1 VLYFLSGLPRSGST
15 VLAAILNQHPQVYAS
30 PTSGLVDLLGAIVG
44 IWEQNPAMAVQGQ
57 SRDELL
63 RLMRGTIH
71 SKYEHI
77 TKSIIIDKSRGWPN
91 PTIMKTM
98 AEVLGQSPKI
108 IATVRNVPDC
118 AASFVRAA
126 KPENT
131 KDFLRQSQ
139 VIQHLRSSYVN
150 LQKGFQA
157 EPKNFLFVEYENLLN
172 CKQEQMDLIHEF
184 LGLAQFKYDF
194 SNIQADV
201 VAERD
206 VEVWNIPGLH
216 DVKPKLEKQHNQ
228 DSREVLGTQY
238 EGFCQPAFWRGEVT
252 AFKEKPLIDK
262 QQEAGLRGDFEL
274 GWELSQ
280 KLMAERPDDD
290 RAAFNA
296 GWYYMMRGQLLDG
309 MRLMDR
315 GRAENVFGKP
325 PVTNAPMWDG
335 HTPGDILLTLEG
347 GFGDQINQVRFAK
360 DIALRGSRAIVVAAP
375 EIIPLFKSV
384 PGITALCTREAAPG
398 VYHDFQVLGMS
409 GCVPLGLEYKDI
421 TGEPY
426 ILLNKINRPEGRL
439 RIGLRWQ
446 GSSDYDNELKR
457 LFDPPL
463 LFKAV
468 EGIDA
473 DFVCLQR
480 DEGAEHCPNWV
491 KKVPLADWITT
502 ANIIRGC
509 DLVISSC
516 TSIGHL
522 GGALGVPTWIMVP
535 VMPYFLWAMPGDKA
549 CWYDSVRLFRQ
560 EKYED
565 WTSAFDKV
573 KKELWNLADAR
584 QGNSLKNTTL
594 MVA

>member
-1 VLYFLSGLPRSGST
+1 MLYFLSGLPRSGST

-30 PTSGLVDLLGAIVG
+30 PTSGLVDLLGATVS
-44 IWEQNPAMAVQGQ
+44 IWENNPAMAVQGK
-57 SRDELL
+57 DKEELL
-63 RLMRGTIH
+63 RLMRGIIH

-77 TKSIIIDKSRGWPN
+77 TVPIIIDKSRDWPI
-91 PTIMKTM
+91 PRIMKTM
-98 AEVLGQSPKI
+98 SEVLGYTPKI
-108 IATVRNVPDC
+108 VATVRSIPDC
-118 AASFVRAA
+118 AASFVRVA
-126 KPENT
+126 KPGNV

-139 VIQHLRSSYVN
+139 VIQHLRGSYVN
-150 LQKGFQA
+150 LQKGHQA
-157 EPKNFLFVEYENLLN
+157 EPNNFLFIEYENLLN
-172 CKQEQMDLIHEF
+172 AKQEQMDLIHEF
-184 LGLAQFKYDF
+184 LGLSPFQYDF
-194 SNIQADV
+194 SNIKADM

-206 VEVWNIPGLH
+206 AEVWSIPGLH
-216 DVKPKLEKQHNQ
+216 DVRPKLEKQHNQ
-228 DSREVLGTQY
+228 DSREVLGTLY
-238 EGFCQPAFWRGEVT
+238 ETFCQPAFWRGEVT

-262 QQEAGLRGDFEL
+262 QQEAGLTGDFKT

-280 KLMAERPDDD
+280 KLMSERPDDD

-296 GWYYMMRGQLLDG
+296 GWYYLMQGKLLDG

-335 HTPGDILLTLEG
+335 HTSGDVLLTLEG

-384 PGITALCTREAAPG
+384 PGITALCTREAAAG

-409 GCVPLGLEYKDI
+409 APVPLGLEYAGI
-421 TGEPY
+421 QGAPY
-426 ILLNKINRPEGRL
+426 IFVNSSKRPEGRM

-446 GSSDYDNELKR
+446 GSTDYENELR
-457 LFDPPL
+457 RHFDPSL
-463 LFKAV
+463 LFSAV
-468 EGIDA
+468 EGVDA

-480 DEGAEHCPNWV
+480 DEGEEHCPIWV
-491 KKVPLADWITT
+491 NKVPLTDWTTT
-502 ANIIRGC
+502 ANVMRNC
-509 DLVISSC
+509 DLIITSC

-522 GGALGVPTWIMVP
+522 GGALGISTWIMVP
-535 VMPYFLWAMPGDKA
+535 IMPYFLWAMPGDTA

-560 EKYED
+560 EKYEN

-573 KKELWNLADAR
+573 KKELCALQENF
-584 QGNSLKNTTL
+584 LKNTIL
-594 MVA
+594 KAA